1 MRHRAVVEVI
11 PFFQVLVISVSC
23 VMPSMQTSIMIR
35 HRIEIVE
42 DWIWGIF
49 NSDILYVVSQIESFG
64 WEVNKVTHLLL

>member
-1 MRHRAVVEVI
+1 
-11 PFFQVLVISVSC
+11 
-23 VMPSMQTSIMIR
+23 MPSMQTSIMIR

-64 WEVNKVTHLLL
+64 LEVNKVTHLLL